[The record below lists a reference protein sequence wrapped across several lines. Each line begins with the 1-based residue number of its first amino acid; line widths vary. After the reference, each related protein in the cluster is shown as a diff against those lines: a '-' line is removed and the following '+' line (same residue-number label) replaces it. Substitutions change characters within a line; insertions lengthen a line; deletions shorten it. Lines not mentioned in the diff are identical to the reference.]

1 MLYSSN
7 INTVIDQLNVKLRGI
22 QDTDSL
28 AQKIAVSLATS
39 NKRRIHN
46 ESKDVSGS
54 EITYKRSRKTPTRGA
69 YSKSWASVRSKA
81 GRQISKVDFQF
92 RGDLFRNF
100 EAEPIPG
107 GWGVGWTTSLSA
119 KVSEALEKGF
129 GDVWGVTVQDSKA
142 INAIVTKE
150 INKKLK

>member
-1 MLYSSN
+1 MIYSSN
-7 INTVIDQLNVKLRGI
+7 LNTVIDQLNVKLKGI
-22 QDTDSL
+22 ENTDNLS
-28 AQKIAVSLATS
+28 QKIAVSLAAS

-46 ESKDVSGS
+46 ESKDVSGA
-54 EITYKRSRKTPTRGA
+54 EITYKRSRKTPTKGA
-69 YSKSWASVRSKA
+69 YSKSWASVRSGA
-81 GRQISKVDFQF
+81 GRQVSKVDFQF

-119 KVSEALEKGF
+119 KVSVALEKGF
-129 GDVWGVTVQDSKA
+129 GDVWGVTAQDSKA